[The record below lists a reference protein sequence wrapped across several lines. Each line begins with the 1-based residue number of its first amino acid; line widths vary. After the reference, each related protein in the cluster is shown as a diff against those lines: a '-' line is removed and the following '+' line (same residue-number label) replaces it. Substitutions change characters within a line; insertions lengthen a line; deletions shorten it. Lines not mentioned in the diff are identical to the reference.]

1 MAGEL
6 EGVENEDILPIH
18 VLLCLNCSP
27 VAGDLDWHDFLSLS
41 FSHHD

>member
-6 EGVENEDILPIH
+6 QGVENEDILPIQ
-18 VLLCLNCSP
+18 VLLCLNRSP